1 MKTSNKSLSLLL
13 ILILT
18 LSEGIHKVE
27 TLKLS
32 SKVSLSTTGTSTSWN
47 FGDMSFRSLGT
58 ITRAYA
64 INNLKFHAQS
74 DKSMQIKSSEVNVG
88 GTNFYYALSLGGS
101 GEPVARS
108 VSFETSGTST
118 VKVTGRSTGG
128 NRNLLLTD
136 IKKKKTW
143 TNYFWIKC

>member
-32 SKVSLSTTGTSTSWN
+32 SKVSLSTTGSTSWN
-47 FGDMSFRSLGT
+47 FGDMDFRNLGT
-58 ITRAYA
+58 ITRALNV
-64 INNLKFHAQS
+64 NNLRFHAKS

-108 VSFETSGTST
+108 VSFET
-118 VKVTGRSTGG
+118 
-128 NRNLLLTD
+128 
-136 IKKKKTW
+136 
-143 TNYFWIKC
+143 YFHN